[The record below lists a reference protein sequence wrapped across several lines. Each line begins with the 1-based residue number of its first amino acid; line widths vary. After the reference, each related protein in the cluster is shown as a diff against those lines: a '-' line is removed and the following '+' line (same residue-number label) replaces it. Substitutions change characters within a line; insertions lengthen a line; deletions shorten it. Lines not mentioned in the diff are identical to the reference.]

1 MFKNPI
7 IVFEGIE
14 GSGKSFHIKNVENH
28 LKKHK
33 VKYIKLREPGG
44 SINSEKIR
52 KIILN
57 KNYKFKNLTDLFL
70 YMAARNEN
78 YHYLIKN
85 NYKKKVI
92 IIDRFT
98 DSTLAYQHYG
108 MGISKRLIKSLNK
121 IILKEIKP
129 TFTFLN
135 IVSMKNLK
143 LRINKRPKNRYDKFN
158 FKFYNKVQNGFIKL
172 SKNKNKYS
180 VINSNNEIS
189 INKKIIINK
198 INNLLSIWICHH
210 QII

>member
-28 LKKHK
+28 LKKNK

-52 KIILN
+52 KVILN
-57 KNYKFKNLTDLFL
+57 KNSKFKNLTDLFL

-158 FKFYNKVQNGFIKL
+158 YKFYNKVQNGFIKL

-189 INKKIIINK
+189 KNKKIIINK
-198 INNLLSIWICHH
+198 INNLLSI
-210 QII
+210 

>member
-44 SINSEKIR
+44 SMNSEKIR
-52 KIILN
+52 KVILN
-57 KNYKFKNLTDLFL
+57 KNSKFKNLTDLFL

-78 YHYLIKN
+78 YHYLLKK

-108 MGISKRLIKSLNK
+108 MGISKQLIKSLNK
-121 IILKEIKP
+121 IILKDIKP

-158 FKFYNKVQNGFIKL
+158 YKFYNKVQKGFIKL

-189 INKKIIINK
+189 KNKKIILNK
-198 INNLLSIWICHH
+198 INNLLSI
-210 QII
+210 